1 MKKQE
6 IIALGV
12 VIAVGMAQTAFAE
25 SDGAADS
32 KPDSGNRHHECEFN
46 RRCDFKR
53 ERNNLQ

>member
-25 SDGAADS
+25 SDGLPTASLTAGIC
-32 KPDSGNRHHECEFN
+32 PAWRWAMATI
-46 RRCDFKR
+46 RWA
-53 ERNNLQ
+53 